1 MRHRENIFSKNM
13 REYLKKL
20 GKEIKYCQE
29 KINKEKVEW
38 KKKAFERMKMNLLV
52 KKSLLE
58 QKYGKEK

>member
-1 MRHRENIFSKNM
+1 M